1 MIAKETGLRV
11 VGIEGENKTTKM
23 LNGLHNDSYDVL
35 VCTAGM
41 FWALYEN
48 DRIFFKMFR
57 YSKFFLKDT
66 FSSKFF
72 YFKLC
77 VIARTK
83 KLIS

>member
-57 YSKFFLKDT
+57 YSN
-66 FSSKFF
+66 SSKKLLFHHRFF
-72 YFKLC
+72 
-77 VIARTK
+77 
-83 KLIS
+83 ISNFL